1 MMANKTFKESLRAD
15 LPRGIAGKENT
26 AVSAAWGDVWDLGD
40 KFANGVGTKD
50 ALNGKGIAIRGRG
63 VLTQGIPRLCEQS

>member
-40 KFANGVGTKD
+40 KFAYGVGTK
-50 ALNGKGIAIRGRG
+50 NGRRG
-63 VLTQGIPRLCEQS
+63 VFLGYDGEGDRKSVV